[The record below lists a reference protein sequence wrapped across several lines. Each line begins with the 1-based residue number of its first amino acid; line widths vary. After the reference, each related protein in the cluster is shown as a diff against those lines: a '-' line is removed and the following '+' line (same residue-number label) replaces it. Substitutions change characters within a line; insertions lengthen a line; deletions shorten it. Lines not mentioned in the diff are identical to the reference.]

1 MDSDVSWP
9 PDESGE
15 ISLVLDISSDS
26 EVLLPL
32 FEEVGW
38 HGGLSPFS
46 SSASNYL
53 LDFGK
58 LLNLN
63 IGGQTTLAK
72 RMVYHFYIFLNNIY

>member
-26 EVLLPL
+26 EVLLLL
-32 FEEVGW
+32 FEEVGRD
-38 HGGLSPFS
+38 GRFS
-46 SSASNYL
+46 SSSSRASNNSL
-53 LDFGK
+53 SFGK

-63 IGGQTTLAK
+63 TGGQTTLAK